1 MSLIKLESNDKEIFE
16 VDIKVAKMSM
26 TIKTMLED
34 LGLGDSDD
42 EVVPLPNVHSA
53 ILKKVVEWA
62 EHHKDDPPAPEDDET
77 QEKRCDDISVW
88 DSEFLKVDQPT
99 LFAIIRA
106 ANYLDIKGL
115 MDVTC
120 KTVACMIKGKTP
132 DEIRKT
138 FNLPPIKTPVDNND
152 VVKAQDGGLMEKD
165 EETNKETSQ

>member
-1 MSLIKLESNDKEIFE
+1 MSVIKLESNDKQIFE

-42 EVVPLPNVHSA
+42 EVVPLPNVNSA
-53 ILKKVVEWA
+53 ILKKVIEWA

-77 QEKRCDDISVW
+77 QEKRSDDISVW
-88 DSEFLKVDQPT
+88 DVDFLKVEQPT

-120 KTVACMIKGKTP
+120 KTVANMIKGKTP

-138 FNLPPIKTPVDNND
+138 FNLPPIKTPVDKDD
-152 VVKAQDGGLMEKD
+152 VVKAKDDWSMEKD
-165 EETNKETSQ
+165 TETNKENSQ

>member
-1 MSLIKLESNDKEIFE
+1 MSLIKLESNDNEIFE
-16 VDIKVAKMSM
+16 VDIKVAKMSV

-34 LGLGDSDD
+34 LGLGDDDD
-42 EVVPLPNVHSA
+42 EVVPLPNVNSA
-53 ILKKVVEWA
+53 ILKKVIEWA
-62 EHHKDDPPAPEDDET
+62 EYHKDDPPAPEEDQN

-88 DSEFLKVDQPT
+88 DSDFLKVDQPT

-120 KTVACMIKGKTP
+120 KTVANMIKGKTP

-138 FNLPPIKTPVDNND
+138 FNLSPMKAPGINDDVSKTGENWS
-152 VVKAQDGGLMEKD
+152 MEKD
-165 EETNKETSQ
+165 NETNKENNQ